1 MARPAL
7 GALLLFCASAQA
19 TSLPNCTDIGGGC
32 WRSPND
38 GWYYRNNDRCSVP
51 LSPGWSLIRVI
62 HFDTERGIDNLT
74 VDGTLYSGED
84 GPHLVTVRNNLT
96 WRTDNSV
103 ARYGWTIC
111 LSPAALSCA
120 VPGMWP
126 GGRVCYVGPNRNGY
140 YPTDDPAECQQLC
153 QSETCCKYWV
163 VQSRRGCYL
172 RYDHESSIGQYLPS
186 PWFIAGPKFC
196 SSTAYFT
203 RFPTS
208 SPTGFPTLYP
218 TPFPTT
224 SPTAVPNCEP
234 LGNNCWRTGN
244 TSTGL
249 GVYRDNASCSIPL
262 PGGAPSRITVER
274 FNTEVCCDH
283 LIVDGARYSGTNSP
297 HDVFVHSSLEWTTDS
312 TVGST
317 GWQICL
323 QPQAETPSSSPTG
336 APVLLPTAAPTGTP
350 ISPPTVMPTVTTI
363 YPSSSPTGLPTGF
376 PTTGFPTTDFP
387 TTGFPTTGFPTT
399 SPTGFPTTGFPTTG
413 FPTTSPT
420 GFPTT
425 GFPTSSFP
433 TTSPTGIPTDTRY
446 PTQTPTEVG
455 VSTEGPVRISTCVA
469 GAGRYTVNGVEQ
481 DSPCNSHG
489 DRRHVD
495 HVSDFNGIARVYTCS
510 RNDNHHFV
518 LCTCRGAV
526 CAENEEP
533 ANCFVPTS
541 HAAGCVGMLRG
552 AAFSSDGTKV
562 FFACSQKVRV
572 CKVDLSNRNA
582 QPYSDCQLVDRAR
595 CPRWAAI
602 RGIAARPRPGRGDLL
617 AVVCTDSPTW
627 KTRACSLDA
636 DNMRMQPERECVKGG
651 PEPLCQGLGKPAA
664 LAFSPDGRLLAPCG
678 SGYSYARLVGG
689 IVQDAVHTAYNG
701 ISDDRLSDDRLSD
714 DRLSDDRLPND
725 LPNPAPC
732 PRETRA
738 IANSGP
744 GRAVVACGPD
754 GVRHCLIRYD

>member
-7 GALLLFCASAQA
+7 GALLLLCAFALA
-19 TSLPNCTDIGGGC
+19 TSLPNCTDVGGGC
-32 WRSPND
+32 WRSHSGSYRGANPNT
-38 GWYYRNNDRCSVP
+38 YYGNNYQCSVP
-51 LSPGWSLIRVI
+51 LPPEGSVI
-62 HFDTERGIDNLT
+62 SVIYFSTERGKDILT
-74 VDGTLYSGED
+74 VDGTPYSGED
-84 GPHLVTVRNNLT
+84 GPHLVTVRNNLA
-96 WRTDNSV
+96 WQTDNTGV
-103 ARYGWTIC
+103 DGGWMIC
-111 LSPAALSCA
+111 LYSAALSCA
-120 VPGMWP
+120 VPGVWP
-126 GGRVCYVGPNRNGY
+126 MGTKCRNGV
-140 YPTDDPAECQQLC
+140 YPAVRDPAECQRLC
-153 QSETCCKYWV
+153 QSETCCKYWAV
-163 VQSRRGCYL
+163 VTWPGYTSRGCSLMYG
-172 RYDHESSIGQYLPS
+172 HESNGQTYSHPAHV
-186 PWFIAGPKFC
+186 AGPKFC

-208 SPTGFPTLYP
+208 SPTGFPTQYP
-218 TPFPTT
+218 TWSPTAFPTTPFPTT
-224 SPTAVPNCEP
+224 FPTAAPTGPDCEP

-244 TSTGL
+244 TGTGL
-249 GVYRDNASCSIPL
+249 GLYRDNVRCNISL

-274 FNTEVCCDH
+274 FNTEACCDH
-283 LIVDGARYSGTNSP
+283 LIVDGRRYSGTKGP
-297 HDVFVHSSLEWTTDS
+297 HDVIVHSSLQWNTDFS
-312 TVGST
+312 VGRS

-323 QPQAETPSSSPTG
+323 QPQTG
-336 APVLLPTAAPTGTP
+336 APSIPPTASPSGPPTLSPTVRPTVAPTP
-350 ISPPTVMPTVTTI
+350 VPTVITI
-363 YPSSSPTGLPTGF
+363 YPSSSPTGLPTG
-376 PTTGFPTTDFP
+376 FP

-701 ISDDRLSDDRLSD
+701 T
-714 DRLSDDRLPND
+714 
-725 LPNPAPC
+725 APC